1 MAVQRTEVD
10 AGPFLLV
17 GDHLALDMLNT
28 QAALGEKKLEFW
40 KTAEDVADWC
50 RRTGVPVP
58 DMPAMPA
65 KAQAAL
71 LADATELRAIARRLV
86 EQRKAGEPVDPA
98 PLNRYL
104 HANRSA
110 PHIEVDAEGK
120 VQMRR
125 TSSEDPAA
133 QVVGALAE
141 SVGQLLAEGDFA
153 LVKQCEHPGCILW
166 FYDRTKAHRRRW
178 CSMTLCG
185 NKVKAA
191 QFRKRATATAQ

>member
-1 MAVQRTEVD
+1 MAVQRTEED

-40 KTAEDVADWC
+40 KTGEDVAEWC
-50 RRTGVPVP
+50 RRTGVAPVADLP
-58 DMPAMPA
+58 E

-86 EQRKAGEPVDPA
+86 EQRKASEPIDPA

-110 PHIEVDAEGK
+110 PHIDVDAEGR
-120 VQMRR
+120 VRMRR
-125 TSSEDPAA
+125 TSDEDPAA
-133 QVVGALAE
+133 QIVGALAE
-141 SVGQLLAEGDFA
+141 SVGQLLADGDFS

-191 QFRKRATATAQ
+191 QFRKRATASAQ

>member
-1 MAVQRTEVD
+1 MPVQRTEED

-40 KTAEDVADWC
+40 KTGEDVADWC
-50 RRTGVPVP
+50 RRTGVAPVA
-58 DMPAMPA
+58 DMPE
-65 KAQAAL
+65 KALDDL
-71 LADATELRAIARRLV
+71 LADATELRGIARRLV
-86 EQRKAGEPVDPA
+86 EQRKASEPIDPA

-104 HANRSA
+104 HAHRSA

-125 TSSEDPAA
+125 TSTEDARA

-141 SVGQLLAEGDFA
+141 SVAQLLAEGDFA
-153 LVKQCEHPGCILW
+153 LVKQCEHPNCILW

-191 QFRKRATATAQ
+191 HFRKRATATAP